1 MNYYTFWIL
10 FAMVMAGSVGL
21 MLGVI
26 LGDEVRRRK
35 CAEARIDE
43 LGKQLEKASFK
54 TLPSEAQLKRMAL
67 ILNDAHKQISAV
79 TKAVVKPT
87 H

>member
-1 MNYYTFWIL
+1 MNDYTFWIL
-10 FAMVMAGSVGL
+10 FAMVMAGSLGL
-21 MLGVI
+21 MLGVV

-43 LGKQLEKASFK
+43 LGRRLEKASFK
-54 TLPSEAQLKRMAL
+54 TLPPEAQLKRMAL

>member
-1 MNYYTFWIL
+1 MNDYTFWIL
-10 FAMVMAGSVGL
+10 FAMVMAGSLGL
-21 MLGVI
+21 MLGVV

-54 TLPSEAQLKRMAL
+54 TLPPEAQLKRMAL

-79 TKAVVKPT
+79 TKALVKPT

>member
-1 MNYYTFWIL
+1 MNDNTFLIL
-10 FAMVMAGSVGL
+10 LATVIAGSLGL
-21 MLGVI
+21 LLDLI

-43 LGKQLEKASFK
+43 MNERLEKVSFK
-54 TLPSEAQLKRMAL
+54 AMPPEAQLKKMA
-67 ILNDAHKQISAV
+67 IVLNDAHKQISAV
-79 TKAVVKPT
+79 TKALVKPT